1 MTAWGTLGKIPQS
14 YFEKCTLADTKRLRE
29 ITKKERDIKK
39 IINKTERENKMSEI
53 KDEFERMVNQ
63 YE

>member
-29 ITKKERDIKK
+29 YTKKQNIIKK
-39 IINKTERENKMSEI
+39 IINKEEREKKMSDL
-53 KDEFERMVNQ
+53 KDDFQRMVNM